1 MKNTLLSLIAALAC
15 FSFAHYLDISYPFSL
30 GVVIPIGFTISF
42 GVIFAF
48 MAWAAA
54 CDWLL
59 NDQSPEYHGRRR
71 KVKKT
76 RA

>member
-1 MKNTLLSLIAALAC
+1 MKHTLFFLLISLGL

-42 GVIFAF
+42 GVIFGF
-48 MAWAAA
+48 MAWASA

-59 NDQSPEYHGRRR
+59 NDQSPEYHGHK
-71 KVKKT
+71 KVKKA

>member
-1 MKNTLLSLIAALAC
+1 MKHTLLSLLAALAL
-15 FSFAHYLDISYPFSL
+15 FSFAHYLDITYPFSL
-30 GVVIPIGFTISF
+30 GVVIPIGFTVAF

-59 NDQSPEYHGRRR
+59 NDQSPEYHGRKKAR
-71 KVKKT
+71 KT
-76 RA
+76 RV

>member
-1 MKNTLLSLIAALAC
+1 MLRTLFYFIISLSC
-15 FSFAHYLDISYPFSL
+15 FGLGHYLDITYPYSL
-30 GVVIPIGFTISF
+30 GVVIPIGAIMTL

-48 MAWAAA
+48 VVYASA

-59 NDQSPEYHGRRR
+59 NDQSPEYNGRK